1 MNDTDRWLQWWAFPW
16 RYAHPHWAPLDA
28 SHAEVRSLHASAS
41 TGFGIA
47 PCLPCLPAAS
57 LRQLAL
63 APLSHYDALL
73 QRVEHIC
80 RPTLPTTLDAA
91 EHLWCQRLGKAL
103 RPQGW
108 LEPADDV
115 LQLLRAWV
123 EPSVWQRLRLRFA
136 PARIEAL
143 ELKPVP
149 PISAAKLL
157 TLWQTVL
164 WHKLP
169 ADKESNHAVTP
180 HD

>member
-1 MNDTDRWLQWWAFPW
+1 MNDTDIWLQWWAFAW
-16 RYAHPHWAPLDA
+16 RYAHPHWHTLDA
-28 SHAEVRSLHASAS
+28 SPAEVRSLHASAS

-47 PCLPCLPAAS
+47 PCLPCPPATS

-63 APLSHYDALL
+63 APRSHYDALL
-73 QRVEHIC
+73 QRIEHIC
-80 RPTLPTTLDAA
+80 RPTLPTALDAT
-91 EHLWCQRLGKAL
+91 ERLRCLRLGKAL
-103 RPQGW
+103 RPQDW

-123 EPSVWQRLRLRFA
+123 EPAVWQRLRLRFA
-136 PARIEAL
+136 PARIKML
-143 ELKPVP
+143 EQKPVP
-149 PISAAKLL
+149 SICAGKLL

-169 ADKESNHAVTP
+169 ANKESNHAVSP